1 MNKLLKAIYHSE
13 KEVAEF
19 IAEDGR
25 HLLRS
30 GGTLPW
36 RIFNSGDLV
45 SPVNSQ
51 GEPNPKH
58 TKNFI
63 GFAHG
68 RVSGN
73 NFFIFPDYETG
84 RAELKSSLTRKY
96 NDFSIKD
103 TIEKYAPAH
112 ENNTEKYINDVCKLT
127 GLSKD
132 TKIKELNDT
141 QLNQVVDAIERVEGF
156 HNKADTRKETWV
168 SVSQIQATNG
178 KSPIAGEEIVV
189 KSKGKEQ
196 ILKSNEVGYFP
207 PIVHTEPTEIFHKT
221 ADADLIKVG
230 DLPADKGIN
239 FSLLT
244 NVAEYFS
251 HNAPVTPPENP
262 IKFKHPQTYTV
273 QPGDTLSKIAAKFK
287 ISVAQLKQDNHLMK
301 DTILSG
307 QVLGIHTAAPAV
319 IAKTKAKRALPKVK
333 KEHKKHTAESTE
345 QAKTLPARSKEGEG
359 EPLALIPPE
368 EGVAPWI
375 KYAIQEA
382 KRWHGEPEGVI
393 QKGKPANDKTG
404 ENAIEGI
411 NYHKEI
417 GDKVIYP
424 MTSNSGTWC
433 AAFVNWCLM
442 QAGYPIQNP
451 KESNFVDRVAAMSRA
466 SGFDI
471 VHGEK
476 EFKKQKTDE
485 VPFVDNPLFEEI
497 DEPIYGAIGVVTHP
511 DNTQHAI
518 LVYAK
523 EDDNHVITLSGN
535 QGQTIM
541 FFPYQVK
548 RSKKDKTTIKFFVP
562 TAYAEQA
569 KKDAENELIVTTA
582 TKLNEEFGIKK
593 SAKNSSASVETR

>member
-19 IAEDGR
+19 IAEDGQ

-45 SPVNSQ
+45 SPVNSR

-58 TKNFI
+58 TKNYI

-68 RVSGN
+68 RISGN
-73 NFFIFPDYETG
+73 DFFIFPDYETG
-84 RAELKSSLTRKY
+84 RAELKASLKRKY
-96 NDFSIKD
+96 INLSIED
-103 TIEKYAPAH
+103 TIVKYAPNH
-112 ENNTEKYINDVCKLT
+112 ENNTEKYINDVCKVT

-132 TKIKELNDT
+132 TKIKELDDA
-141 QLNQVVDAIERVEGF
+141 QLNQVMDAIELVEGF

-168 SVSQIQATNG
+168 SVSQIQATDG

-251 HNAPVTPPENP
+251 YNAPVTPPENP
-262 IKFKHPQTYTV
+262 IKLKHPQTYTV

-287 ISVAQLKQDNHLMK
+287 ISVTQLKQDNHLMK
-301 DTILSG
+301 DVILSG

-319 IAKTKAKRALPKVK
+319 IAKTKAKKAIPKVK
-333 KEHKKHTAESTE
+333 KEHKKHAVESTE

-368 EGVAPWI
+368 EGVAPWM
-375 KYAIQEA
+375 KYAIAEA
-382 KRWHGEPEGVI
+382 KRWHGEPEGII

-404 ENAIEGI
+404 EEAIDKI
-411 NYHKEI
+411 NYHSELGYKSRSMAT
-417 GDKVIYP
+417 VA
-424 MTSNSGTWC
+424 WC
-433 AAFVNWCLM
+433 AAFANWCLM
-442 QAGYPIQNP
+442 QAGYPIDKTPHSARAKAFYMHNDSKTQNP
-451 KESNFVDRVAAMSRA
+451 MY
-466 SGFDI
+466 I
-471 VHGEK
+471 
-476 EFKKQKTDE
+476 
-485 VPFVDNPLFEEI
+485 EI
-497 DEPIYGAIGVVTHP
+497 DEPIYGAIGLVTHA
-511 DNTQHAI
+511 DGKNHVGFA
-518 LVYAK
+518 YAK
-523 EDDNHVITLSGN
+523 MDDKHIVLLGGN
-535 QGQTIM
+535 QSDLIRFSPFGM
-541 FFPYQVK
+541 KP
-548 RSKKDKTTIKFFVP
+548 KKSGVEFTRFFVP
-562 TAYAEQA
+562 LAYAEQA
-569 KKDAENELIVTTA
+569 KKDADNRVIEAANPAV
-582 TKLNEEFGIKK
+582 LNKSFGIKEPPPKKHGKKIK
-593 SAKNSSASVETR
+593 SDTE